1 MVDIPR
7 LIVAAAQSGAGKTT
21 VTTGL
26 IAALANRLSIQ
37 PFKCGPDYID
47 PTYHAKAAGRPSR
60 NLDTWLLPDAAVLEL
75 FERAC
80 SGADIAVIE
89 GVMGLFDG
97 KTGGDDSGSTAHLAK
112 LLRAPVVLV
121 VDASAMARSAAAL
134 VHGFN
139 SFDSDLRLAGVIVN
153 RVAGEGHYGIVAE
166 AIERETGVPALGYLR
181 RDADLAI
188 PERYL
193 GLIPSVEGPVAPGH
207 LGLLRA
213 AVEETIDI
221 GRLERIATSA
231 SALPATPANS
241 SLFPSERTDEQV
253 CIAVARDAAFSFYYE
268 DNLDLLRAWGAEI
281 AEFSPL
287 RDEELPAKTSGIYIG
302 GGFPELYAAQL
313 SGNMPMLEAIRSATA
328 SGMPVY
334 AECGGLMYAGEQ
346 LEDTDGRCHHMLGI
360 VTARTVM
367 SGERLTLGYRELRA
381 LASSPVLQAG
391 DRTRAHEFHYSK
403 LQWPP
408 TNSQAAYAIDA
419 EDRLDGYRSGSVLAS
434 YMHLHFGGSPAIAP
448 RFVASASTWSRKER
462 GNAG

>member
-1 MVDIPR
+1 MMDIPR
-7 LIVAAAQSGAGKTT
+7 LIVAAPQSGAGKTT

-26 IAALANRLSIQ
+26 IAALASRQSVQ

-80 SGADIAVIE
+80 SGAEIAVIE

-139 SFDSDLRLAGVIVN
+139 SFDSDLRLAGVILN
-153 RVAGEGHYGIVAE
+153 RVAGEGHYRIVAE

-193 GLIPSVEGPVAPGH
+193 GLIPSVEGPVSPDH
-207 LGLLRA
+207 FRLLRS
-213 AVEETIDI
+213 AVEETIDVR
-221 GRLERIATSA
+221 RLERIAA
-231 SALPATPANS
+231 SAPEVPATTANS
-241 SLFPSERTDEQV
+241 NLFPSERIAEHV
-253 CIAVARDAAFSFYYE
+253 CVAVARDAAFSFYYE
-268 DNLDLLRAWGAEI
+268 DNLDLLRSWGAEI

-287 RDEELPAKTSGIYIG
+287 NDERLPASSAGIYVG

-313 SGNMPMLEAIRSATA
+313 SGNSPMLDSIRSAAA
-328 SGMPVY
+328 SGMPIY

-346 LEDTDGRCHHMLGI
+346 LDDSDGRCHHMLGI
-360 VTARTVM
+360 VPAKTVM
-367 SGERLTLGYRELRA
+367 SGERLALGYRELRA
-381 LASSPVLQAG
+381 LASSPVLEEG
-391 DRTRAHEFHYSK
+391 DQTHAHEFHYSK
-403 LQWPP
+403 LQRPP
-408 TNSQAAYAIDA
+408 RNREAAYSVDA
-419 EDRLDGYRSGSVLAS
+419 EDRLEGYRSNSVLAS

-448 RFVASASTWSRKER
+448 RFVAAARRWSGKER
-462 GNAG
+462 SYPG